1 MTGTVR
7 RTVIATVVLVA
18 LLAGAIAIVRAA
30 EPAWWIRLWYPL
42 RYDHVVSGNAR
53 LYHLDPALVAAVIY
67 QESRFDASARSDAGA
82 VGLMQLL
89 PDTAKGIAVHTGGAK
104 FDPSTD
110 LLDPDLNVRYGCWYL
125 QHLQKKYGK
134 YRNGDDLA
142 LAAYNAGQAN
152 VDRWIAGTAPG
163 QAVRIR
169 FPETRHYVD
178 RVNHLEH
185 LYRKAYGSELGV

>member
-1 MTGTVR
+1 VIAVAR
-7 RTVIATVVLVA
+7 RTIVAAVLLA
-18 LLAGAIAIVRAA
+18 LLAAGSIAIVRAA

-42 RYDHVVSGNAR
+42 RYEQVVSGNAK

-89 PDTAKGIAVHTGGAK
+89 PDTARGIAVHTGGAQ
-104 FDPSTD
+104 FDPATD
-110 LLDPDLNVRYGCWYL
+110 LLNPDLNVRYGCWYL
-125 QHLQKKYGK
+125 QHLRKKYGE

-163 QAVRIR
+163 EDVRIR
-169 FPETRHYVD
+169 FSETRHYVD
-178 RVNHLEH
+178 RVKHLEE
-185 LYRKAYGSELGV
+185 LYRKAYASELGI